1 MGVEFDLATL
11 IAFLIDLCQRTAV
24 IAYIDSLVV
33 RIVAKV
39 VGIIAVI
46 EGFQRGI
53 RTSIKYSNASILG
66 ICDVQPIVF
75 TRLPAFVSI
84 TSTVLLPSAE
94 TNRRPPFTSADRWSI
109 RPCTSGNSTVFS
121 SRKGCLACPHAD
133 ATNRNRT
140 M

>member
-11 IAFLIDLCQRTAV
+11 IAFLIDLCQRTAA

-66 ICDVQPIVF
+66 ICDVQPIDSRHVQDALRFLYPPIVF

-94 TNRRPPFTSADRWSI
+94 T
-109 RPCTSGNSTVFS
+109 
-121 SRKGCLACPHAD
+121 
-133 ATNRNRT
+133 
-140 M
+140 